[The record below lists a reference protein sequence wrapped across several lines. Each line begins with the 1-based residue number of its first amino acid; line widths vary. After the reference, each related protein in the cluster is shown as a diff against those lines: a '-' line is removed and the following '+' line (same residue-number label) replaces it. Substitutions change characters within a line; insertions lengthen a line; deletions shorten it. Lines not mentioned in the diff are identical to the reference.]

1 MFSGGSC
8 LFFQGYSGGGAIQ
21 NLNSRKNE
29 TKALLHELKESL
41 WIDRATRV
49 VFVDFSV
56 YNANLNLFCIIKLIF
71 EFPAT
76 GGIIPSNEFQTVKL
90 IRSDG
95 SGRRLKSIQN
105 QMSLDMLIQQTM

>member
-41 WIDRATRV
+41 WVDRATRV

-90 IRSDG
+90 IRSDI
-95 SGRRLKSIQN
+95 K
-105 QMSLDMLIQQTM
+105 TEV